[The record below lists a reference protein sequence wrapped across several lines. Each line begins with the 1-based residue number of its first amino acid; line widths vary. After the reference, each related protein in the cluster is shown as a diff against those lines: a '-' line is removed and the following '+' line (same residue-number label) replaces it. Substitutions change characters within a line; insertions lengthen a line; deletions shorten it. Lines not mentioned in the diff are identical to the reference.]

1 MKYTVDFDIIAS
13 YSFDV
18 EADDVEKAIELA
30 EAIPISVV
38 GEDGELVG
46 YIAECNVFHVVDEAG
61 NVVDG
66 DPYL

>member
-13 YSFDV
+13 YSVDV

-30 EAIPISVV
+30 EAIPVSIVDK
-38 GEDGELVG
+38 DGEFIG

-61 NVVDG
+61 NVCDG